1 MGLKMADSSYFQT
14 LTAPFRAA
22 DVGKYVNFAP
32 DGVAFSYNTPGIA
45 FHFTQTSKNRYAVR
59 AIYLGKFEEYAYQSQ
74 RDAIGFAIKLLNLDR
89 AGAFRASKSL

>member
-1 MGLKMADSSYFQT
+1 MADSSYFQT

-22 DVGKYVNFAP
+22 GVSKYVTFAS

-45 FHFTQTSKNRYAVR
+45 FYFAQTSKNRYAVR
-59 AIYLGKFEEYAYQSQ
+59 AIYLGKYEEYSYQSQ
-74 RDAIGFAIKLLNLDR
+74 RDAIGFSIKLLNLDR